1 LTHGNGKIKI
11 NILFLFSSMVIISV
25 EMYGRAYQWLIMGTY
40 ENAWWNISDTECT
53 VEEIKKALESTV
65 ITDLLPLSTSGDITV
80 SGIVISIIFST

>member
-1 LTHGNGKIKI
+1 
-11 NILFLFSSMVIISV
+11 
-25 EMYGRAYQWLIMGTY
+25 MGTY

-80 SGIVISIIFST
+80 SGIVISIVFST